1 MSKKQT
7 EEERYRLT
15 LKGLLLIYLPD
26 SHYPQK
32 ASEVFNA
39 IELYC
44 RRHCMG
50 IAINEEN
57 TLDFVEMQQ
66 VEETK

>member
-7 EEERYRLT
+7 KSEETFRLT
-15 LKGLLLIYLPD
+15 FKGLLSIYL
-26 SHYPQK
+26 QEAK
-32 ASEVFNA
+32 ASEVYNA

-44 RRHCMG
+44 RRNGMG

-57 TLDFVEMQQ
+57 TLDFVEMQR

>member
-7 EEERYRLT
+7 KSEETFRIT
-15 LKGLLLIYLPD
+15 FKGLLSLYL
-26 SHYPQK
+26 QEEK
-32 ASEVFNA
+32 QSEVYNA

-44 RRHCMG
+44 RRYNRG
-50 IAINEEN
+50 IAINEQN

>member
-7 EEERYRLT
+7 KSEETFRLT
-15 LKGLLLIYLPD
+15 LKGLLSIYL
-26 SHYPQK
+26 QEAK
-32 ASEVFNA
+32 ASEVYNA

-44 RRHCMG
+44 RRNGMG
-50 IAINEEN
+50 IAINENN
-57 TLDFVEMQQ
+57 TLDFVQMQQ

>member
-7 EEERYRLT
+7 KAEEQYQIT
-15 LKGLLLIYLPD
+15 HKGLLSIYL
-26 SHYPQK
+26 QEAK
-32 ASEVFNA
+32 ASEVYNA

-44 RRHCMG
+44 RRNNRG
-50 IAINEEN
+50 IAINEQN
-57 TLDFVEMQQ
+57 TLDFVEIQQ

>member
-7 EEERYRLT
+7 KAEETFRLT
-15 LKGLLLIYLPD
+15 FKGLLSIYL
-26 SHYPQK
+26 QEAK
-32 ASEVFNA
+32 ASEVYNA

-44 RRHCMG
+44 RRNRMG
-50 IAINEEN
+50 VAINDEN
-57 TLDFVEMQQ
+57 TLDFVEMQR

>member
-7 EEERYRLT
+7 KSEETFRLT
-15 LKGLLLIYLPD
+15 LKGLLSIYL
-26 SHYPQK
+26 QEAK
-32 ASEVFNA
+32 ASEVYNA

-44 RRHCMG
+44 RRSGIG
-50 IAINEEN
+50 IAINEDN

>member
-7 EEERYRLT
+7 KSEETIRLT
-15 LKGLLLIYLPD
+15 FKGLLSIYL
-26 SHYPQK
+26 QEEK
-32 ASEVFNA
+32 LSEVYNA

-44 RRHCMG
+44 RRNGMG
-50 IAINEEN
+50 IAINEQN
-57 TLDFVEMQQ
+57 TLDFVKMQQ

>member
-7 EEERYRLT
+7 KSEETIRLT
-15 LKGLLLIYLPD
+15 FKGLLSIYL
-26 SHYPQK
+26 QEAK
-32 ASEVFNA
+32 LSEVYNA

-44 RRHCMG
+44 RRNNRG
-50 IAINEEN
+50 IAINQDN

>member
-7 EEERYRLT
+7 KSETIRLT
-15 LKGLLLIYLPD
+15 FKGLLSIYL
-26 SHYPQK
+26 QEAK
-32 ASEVFNA
+32 ASEVYNA

-44 RRHCMG
+44 RRNNRG

>member
-7 EEERYRLT
+7 KSEETIRLT
-15 LKGLLLIYLPD
+15 LKGLLSIYL
-26 SHYPQK
+26 QEEK
-32 ASEVFNA
+32 KSEVYNA
-39 IELYC
+39 IELSC
-44 RRHCMG
+44 RRNGWG

-57 TLDFVEMQQ
+57 TLDFVKMQQ

>member
-7 EEERYRLT
+7 KSEETFRLT
-15 LKGLLLIYLPD
+15 FKGLLSIYL
-26 SHYPQK
+26 QEAK
-32 ASEVFNA
+32 ASEVYKA

-44 RRHCMG
+44 RRNNRG
-50 IAINEEN
+50 IAINEDN

-66 VEETK
+66 VEESK

>member
-7 EEERYRLT
+7 KSEETFRLT
-15 LKGLLLIYLPD
+15 LKGLLSIYL
-26 SHYPQK
+26 QEAK
-32 ASEVFNA
+32 ASEVYNA

-44 RRHCMG
+44 RRNNRG
-50 IAINEEN
+50 IAINEQN
-57 TLDFVEMQQ
+57 TLDFVKMQQ

>member
-7 EEERYRLT
+7 KSEETIRIT
-15 LKGLLLIYLPD
+15 FKGLLSIYL
-26 SHYPQK
+26 QETK
-32 ASEVFNA
+32 ASEVYNA

-44 RRHCMG
+44 RRNSMG
-50 IAINEEN
+50 IAINEDN

-66 VEETK
+66 VKEAK